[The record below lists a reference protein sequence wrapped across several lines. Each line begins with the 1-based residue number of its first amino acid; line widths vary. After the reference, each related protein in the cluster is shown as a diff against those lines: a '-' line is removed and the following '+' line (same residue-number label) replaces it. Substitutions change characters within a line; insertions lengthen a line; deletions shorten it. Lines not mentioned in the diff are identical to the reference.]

1 MHYLSGFLSNSI
13 NACSLA
19 IGHLSGLPAR
29 MAADFSPRRRGKR
42 RDRLSGDVSLNA

>member
-1 MHYLSGFLSNSI
+1 MRYLSGFLSNSI

-29 MAADFSPRRRGKR
+29 MAADFSPR
-42 RDRLSGDVSLNA
+42 STASAATA